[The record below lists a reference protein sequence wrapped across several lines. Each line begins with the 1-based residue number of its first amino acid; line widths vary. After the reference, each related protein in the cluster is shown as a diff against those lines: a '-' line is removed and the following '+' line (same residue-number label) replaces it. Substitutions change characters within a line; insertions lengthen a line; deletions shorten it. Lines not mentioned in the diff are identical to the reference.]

1 MLPRGRAGH
10 RRFRPISPKDTR
22 YIVVLPVD
30 WPGLER
36 VQERV
41 ARAVGLSRR
50 ERYFPHV
57 TLAGPF
63 SLVRGTDI
71 LALLGEAARSL
82 PATPGLVDF
91 QEIHVFSGRRGRAVS
106 FLLRDD
112 RSLAACARAV
122 NSALAPFFA
131 RCTPLDRT
139 PAARIMHVSVA
150 VNLPKEK
157 SVQVHSLVR
166 SLVSGDCEAGEP
178 TFSRPPPRITC
189 LAVIRRGA
197 LWRLYDFRT
206 GAWTGREGFFRKP

>member
-1 MLPRGRAGH
+1 MIPRARTGH
-10 RRFRPISPKDTR
+10 RRFRPISPGETR

-36 VQERV
+36 VQETV

-57 TLAGPF
+57 TLGGPF

-71 LALLGEAARSL
+71 LALLGEAVRSL
-82 PATPGLVDF
+82 PAAPWTIVP
-91 QEIHVFSGRRGRAVS
+91 QNIHVFSGRRGRAVS

-112 RSLAACARAV
+112 PALATCARAV

-131 RCTPLDRT
+131 RCTPLDR
-139 PAARIMHVSVA
+139 ASSARIMHVSVA

-166 SLVSGDCEAGEP
+166 SLVSEDCPAGET
-178 TFSRPPPRITC
+178 TFCRPPPRITC
-189 LAVIRRGA
+189 LAIIRRGA
-197 LWRLYDFRT
+197 LWRIYNFRT
-206 GAWTGREGFFRKP
+206 GAWTGREVFFRKS